1 MDELAGAEATLN
13 VLQQVLKPLTHDDLA
28 KQTPCREYDVVGLTD
43 HLLSSIATLG
53 GVAGAE
59 FPDRDRSE
67 SVQRQVML
75 AARPALDAWQQRGLD
90 GTVDFGPGPFPATVA
105 VGILSIEFLVH
116 AWDYAAATGHDVDV
130 PDEVSAYVEQLAHGI
145 ITPEGRAGVGFDPP
159 LETAPGAGP
168 LERLVA
174 FTGRNP
180 AS

>member
-1 MDELAGAEATLN
+1 MDELASVEATLN
-13 VLQQVLKPLTHDDLA
+13 VLQQVLKPLTRDDLA
-28 KQTPCREYDVVGLTD
+28 KQTPCREYDVVRLTD
-43 HLLSSIATLG
+43 HLLNSITTLG

-59 FPDRDRSE
+59 FPDRDRRD
-67 SVQRQVML
+67 SVHSQVIL
-75 AARPALDAWQQRGLD
+75 AARPAVDAWQRRGLD
-90 GTVDFGPGPFPATVA
+90 GSVDFGPGPFPATVA

-116 AWDYAAATGHDVDV
+116 AWDYAAATGHEVDV

-168 LERLVA
+168 LERLLA

-180 AS
+180 S